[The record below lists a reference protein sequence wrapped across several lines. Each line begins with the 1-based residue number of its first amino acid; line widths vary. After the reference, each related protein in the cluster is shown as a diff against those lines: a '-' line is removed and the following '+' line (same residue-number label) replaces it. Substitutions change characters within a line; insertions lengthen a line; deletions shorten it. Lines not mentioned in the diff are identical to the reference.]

1 VPLPFIAR
9 VQSAACDRLAAQLRS
24 FFTEG
29 DAPTDGSGEA
39 PQPVATPVANKST
52 SQ

>member
-1 VPLPFIAR
+1 LPFIAR
-9 VQSAACDRLAAQLRS
+9 VQSAACDRMAAQLRT

-29 DAPTDGSGEA
+29 DAPAAETAA
-39 PQPVATPVANKST
+39 PAHAEPTKGT